1 MAKYTKNINM
11 TGKNANNVNNFRV
24 NHHNPAFTAA
34 DGCRAF
40 GLNYF
45 MGSMIL
51 ADFYYFCSN
60 YNSNE

>member
-1 MAKYTKNINM
+1 M